1 MTRTREA
8 KPNIGLCKK
17 KIAHFTSA
25 CFNANNII
33 TRNMREF
40 SSDQSMPTATVV
52 IKRAHDLLLDYI
64 KEATQGSSKMS
75 INRIR
80 RASLEKDEWM
90 ALKAFKDIASEQQKM
105 YAKTFCKP
113 AIKSY
118 YRKKRNFDLIAAH
131 ITYDIIPKI
140 LSQYDF
146 ILSVDETSLSSEQIQ
161 ENKESIHKL
170 SRDFRLKATEFY
182 LKIKKEE
189 FEFQEEK
196 LQLHLD
202 DFPHNRGE
210 AITSTQVISNVDVD
224 DEEPFY
230 DDDDEVLT
238 QKPLPQRKENML
250 HVKDS
255 ELFKEYIEIAMKRA
269 LLETERE
276 ILFLVERSVKET
288 PVEIQETKDLN
299 PVLRK
304 DFVLQA

>member
-1 MTRTREA
+1 
-8 KPNIGLCKK
+8 
-17 KIAHFTSA
+17 
-25 CFNANNII
+25 
-33 TRNMREF
+33 
-40 SSDQSMPTATVV
+40 
-52 IKRAHDLLLDYI
+52 
-64 KEATQGSSKMS
+64 
-75 INRIR
+75 
-80 RASLEKDEWM
+80 
-90 ALKAFKDIASEQQKM
+90 
-105 YAKTFCKP
+105 
-113 AIKSY
+113 
-118 YRKKRNFDLIAAH
+118 
-131 ITYDIIPKI
+131 
-140 LSQYDF
+140 
-146 ILSVDETSLSSEQIQ
+146 
-161 ENKESIHKL
+161 
-170 SRDFRLKATEFY
+170 
-182 LKIKKEE
+182 IKKEE

-210 AITSTQVISNVDVD
+210 TITSTQVISNVDVD